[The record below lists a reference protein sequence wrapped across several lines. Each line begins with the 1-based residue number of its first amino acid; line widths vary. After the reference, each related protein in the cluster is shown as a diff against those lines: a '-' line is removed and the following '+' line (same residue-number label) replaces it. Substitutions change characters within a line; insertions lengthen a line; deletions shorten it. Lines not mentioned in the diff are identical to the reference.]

1 MSKRTSLFVSGGD
14 LCRPE
19 CRLKEGEESV
29 VSRSSAVAQQKGC
42 NAHASPQNNSTKTFL
57 SAQLFYMSRNP
68 VIEFEVYHPGK
79 VWPTLTI
86 VRKEPCLSKVQG
98 GLCCGATHPD
108 GWWAGEQKQGAPQQ
122 WDHHH
127 HHQDC
132 LCAGHTQ
139 LVLTTDLNK
148 NCSLFMIHHEL

>member
-57 SAQLFYMSRNP
+57 SVQLFYMSRNP

-98 GLCCGATHPD
+98 GLCCRPPTQMVGELESKSRERRSSEIIIITKIVSVPD
-108 GWWAGEQKQGAPQQ
+108 I
-122 WDHHH
+122 H
-127 HHQDC
+127 
-132 LCAGHTQ
+132 
-139 LVLTTDLNK
+139 N
-148 NCSLFMIHHEL
+148 LF